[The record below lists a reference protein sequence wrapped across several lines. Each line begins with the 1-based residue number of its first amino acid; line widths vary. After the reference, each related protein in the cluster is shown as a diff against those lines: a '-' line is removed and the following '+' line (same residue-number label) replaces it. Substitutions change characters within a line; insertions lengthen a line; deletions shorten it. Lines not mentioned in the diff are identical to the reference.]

1 MRKNPSGSKFDGR
14 ATEVNLKS
22 EDTTFAKVITK
33 IHEAPKEE
41 ASGISLYLFSWR
53 VRDITLRHRGTPEQK
68 TIYFSHKKCGRG
80 EREFFSG
87 LRPRR

>member
-14 ATEVNLKS
+14 ATKVNLKS

-53 VRDITLRHRGTPEQK
+53 VRDITLRHRGTPEQNDMI
-68 TIYFSHKKCGRG
+68 TSWMG
-80 EREFFSG
+80 ECARIS
-87 LRPRR
+87 LR